1 MPIRHYALVMTTAQ
15 SSDSPTLTDEA
26 GSAGANRVGV
36 IGAAGRMGRQVCEVM
51 EQASDLVLASTVD
64 LGDPLSDLVS
74 AGVAVAVDFST
85 PETVMGHVE
94 FCLDSGIHMV
104 IGTTGFSDDR
114 VAQVRALLERHPNV
128 GVIIAPNFSLG
139 AVLLMRY
146 ARQAAAFFESVEII
160 EMHHPDKLDAPSGTA
175 QHTAQMIARAR
186 AEANLGTAPDATTN
200 EIPGARGALVDG
212 VTVHSV
218 RARGLVAH
226 EEVLFG
232 NPGEVFTLR
241 HDSLDRSSFMP
252 GVLLAVRAVS
262 STPGLTLGLEPLLEY

>member
-1 MPIRHYALVMTTAQ
+1 M
-15 SSDSPTLTDEA
+15 SSSQPSDLSSLAAEP
-26 GSAGANRVGV
+26 GSLSAVRVGV
-36 IGAAGRMGRQVCEVM
+36 IGAAGRMGKEVCRAVV
-51 EQASDLVLASTVD
+51 QSPDLI
-64 LGDPLSDLVS
+64 LGTALDIDDPLANLRG
-74 AGVAVAVDFST
+74 AGVSVAVDFTT
-85 PETVMGHVE
+85 PEAVMGHIE
-94 FCLDSGIHMV
+94 FCLASGIHMV
-104 IGTTGFSDDR
+104 IGTTGFGEER
-114 VAQVRALLERHPNV
+114 LAQVRSMLDRHPEV

-146 ARQAAAFFESVEII
+146 ARQAAAYFESVEII

-175 QHTAQMIARAR
+175 QHTARMIAQAR
-186 AEANLGTAPDATTN
+186 EEARMGPPPDATVDAAH
-200 EIPGARGALVDG
+200 GARGALIDG

-252 GVLLAVRAVS
+252 GVLLAVRSVE
-262 STPGLTLGLEPLLEY
+262 STPGLTLGLEPLLGH